1 MRQRNRTVVQ
11 EVIKSCLPFTSIGTP
26 TFFLYQSI
34 HHLEESTFLATSSP
48 RFGTTYQ
55 FFFLFVHITIGDYD
69 LGILITRIRNYLPFF
84 FLLFHQN
91 IYIKSIT
98 AGKLDSILIE
108 SEYIIVSLV
117 SCVSLRSSILFGPLK
132 VPCT

>member
-1 MRQRNRTVVQ
+1 MIWHSHNQDS
-11 EVIKSCLPFTSIGTP
+11 ELPTI
-26 TFFLYQSI
+26 FF
-34 HHLEESTFLATSSP
+34 
-48 RFGTTYQ
+48 
-55 FFFLFVHITIGDYD
+55 
-69 LGILITRIRNYLPFF
+69 
-84 FLLFHQN
+84 LFHQN
-91 IYIKSIT
+91 IYLKSIT